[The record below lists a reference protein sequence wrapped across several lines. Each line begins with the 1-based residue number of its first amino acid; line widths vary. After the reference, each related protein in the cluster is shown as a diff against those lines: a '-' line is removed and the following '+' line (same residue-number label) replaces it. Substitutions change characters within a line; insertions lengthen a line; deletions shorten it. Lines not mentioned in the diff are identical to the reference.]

1 MHCAVV
7 MLESFSFVGQVP
19 PWVVDWLTPLW
30 LMSLGVL
37 LGLISLGVLW
47 LVCAGLSRIPVI
59 GSLKDDPQ
67 RFRIAGLICG
77 FGVFAVTVAFLTT
90 SGGSLL
96 AGEDQGGL
104 SLTQILGLAIPVLL
118 ICLGLGFTMV
128 TLVSKRTIDETW
140 LTFHEGPLW
149 GIGILFGLIAIYG
162 ILGIS
167 LVRDP
172 DQIVLSFTR
181 LGSVGEQDPIELT
194 IPGVD
199 TQRGLNEDPEPT
211 AVAVSF
217 RQEELEAIIFDS
229 NRRLV
234 ISGFEDSAALGYRE
248 IDVTDD
254 EVVRWDARTTPTNPF
269 PKGEV
274 TEIFVSN
281 FSEEDADLKLTLVTS
296 IQYPEVMTI
305 PLSALFVV
313 VIFVVY
319 FAHRNALPKI
329 SAVALSTFKTSVI
342 QPFYIILL
350 IIGLFLIVLF
360 LYLPYNTFG
369 EDIKM
374 LKDAGLTLIKVLA
387 VLSAVWASSTAITD
401 EIEGRTA
408 LTVLSKPIRRQ
419 SFIIGKFLGINWATM
434 LMFVVLGTALLFVV
448 SYMPFHEAKEGADD
462 MPSWQTVH
470 FETFAIIPG
479 LCLALMATV
488 VLTGLSVALSTR
500 LPMLANLITCFSIY
514 VLGHLTPLLVQS
526 AAVGDQ
532 FEVVMFVAQLIA
544 TVLPNLEHFD
554 MQAAITSGRSVP
566 MMYLAWSSVYCLV
579 YSLIAL
585 LLSLI
590 LFEDRDVA

>member
-1 MHCAVV
+1 
-7 MLESFSFVGQVP
+7 MLESISFVDQVA

-37 LGLISLGVLW
+37 IGLVSLGLLW
-47 LVCAGLSRIPVI
+47 LVCAALSRIPII
-59 GSLKDDPQ
+59 GSLKDDPRQ
-67 RFRIAGLICG
+67 FRIAGLICG
-77 FGVFAVTVAFLTT
+77 FAIFAATFAFLAT
-90 SGGSLL
+90 SGGALL

-104 SLTQILGLAIPVLL
+104 SVTQGLGLLIPVLL
-118 ICLGLGFTMV
+118 ICLALGFTVV

-140 LTFHEGPLW
+140 LTFQEGPLW
-149 GIGILFGLIAIYG
+149 GLGILFALIAVYG
-162 ILGIS
+162 IVGIS

-172 DQIVLSFTR
+172 DKIVLSFTR
-181 LGSVGEQDPIELT
+181 LGFVGQQAPVELT
-194 IPGVD
+194 IPGID
-199 TQRGLNEDPEPT
+199 TQKGLNEDPEPT
-211 AVAVSF
+211 VVSVSF
-217 RQEELEAIIFDS
+217 RQEELEGIIFDS

-234 ISGFEDSAALGYRE
+234 ISGYPDSAALGYRE

-254 EVVRWDARTTPTNPF
+254 EVVQWNARSTLASPF

-274 TEIFVSN
+274 TEIYVSN
-281 FSEEDADLKLTLVTS
+281 FSEEDADLKMTLVTA

-313 VIFVVY
+313 VIFVAY

-342 QPFYIILL
+342 QPFYLILL
-350 IIGLFLIVLF
+350 IMGLFLIVLF

-419 SFIIGKFLGINWATM
+419 SFIIGKFLGINWATL
-434 LMFVVLGTALLFVV
+434 LMFVILGTALLIVV
-448 SYMPFHEAKEGADD
+448 SYMPFHEAKEGSDD

-479 LCLALMATV
+479 LFLALMATV

-566 MMYLAWSSVYCLV
+566 MMYLAWSLVYCLV